1 MNPEK
6 VATFIRDLRKKE
18 GLTQKDLALKYNVTY
33 QAVSK
38 WENGKNIPDIA
49 ILKQICEDYDM
60 NLNDLL
66 DGKKTNKKK
75 TWLPFLIIF
84 LFLILALIFVFLNLK
99 NDKGNFEFKTL
110 NATCKD
116 FNLYGS
122 IAYNK
127 NKTAIYISNMSYCGE
142 NKEAKYAK
150 ISCKLYEHHD
160 GLKEEIKSSLYEGKA
175 ITLDDYLKTITFN
188 IDHYSNDCKMYL
200 ENALEVEIEAIK
212 ENNETIK
219 YQIPL
224 SLQDNCKL

>member
-75 TWLPFLIIF
+75 TCRPFLIIF
-84 LFLILALIFVFLNLK
+84 LFLLLALIFVFLNLK

>member
-84 LFLILALIFVFLNLK
+84 LFYHP
-99 NDKGNFEFKTL
+99 
-110 NATCKD
+110 CR
-116 FNLYGS
+116 
-122 IAYNK
+122 AY
-127 NKTAIYISNMSYCGE
+127 IYTP
-142 NKEAKYAK
+142 A
-150 ISCKLYEHHD
+150 
-160 GLKEEIKSSLYEGKA
+160 
-175 ITLDDYLKTITFN
+175 
-188 IDHYSNDCKMYL
+188 
-200 ENALEVEIEAIK
+200 V
-212 ENNETIK
+212 
-219 YQIPL
+219 
-224 SLQDNCKL
+224 

>member
-49 ILKQICEDYDM
+49 ILKQMCEDYDM

-75 TWLPFLIIF
+75 KWLPFLIIF
-84 LFLILALIFVFLNLK
+84 IFLLLVGILGFLNLK
-99 NDKGNFEFKTL
+99 NDKDNFEFKTL
-110 NATCKD
+110 NASCKD

-142 NKEAKYAK
+142 NKEAKYTK

-160 GLKEEIKSSLYEGKA
+160 GTKEEIKSSLYEGEA

-200 ENALEVEIEAIK
+200 EDALEVEIEAIK